1 MAPETST
8 KHPRPVPSARMPL
21 ARCAAAVLAVGAAF
35 ASHAVGLAPAPVQDE
50 EVTAP
55 PQPDQG
61 LTYSSPVGGY
71 ALMALAGAALIGVSL
86 LPSKR
91 GHQD

>member
-8 KHPRPVPSARMPL
+8 EYPRPLPSARMPL
-21 ARCAAAVLAVGAAF
+21 ARRALAVLAVGAAIV
-35 ASHAVGLAPAPVQDE
+35 SPAVGVTPTPVQDE

-71 ALMALAGAALIGVSL
+71 GLMALAGAALIGVSL

>member
-1 MAPETST
+1 MASEASIEHRLPFA
-8 KHPRPVPSARMPL
+8 SARAYL
-21 ARCAAAVLAVGAAF
+21 SCVALTAIAAAVAIASPPSAA
-35 ASHAVGLAPAPVQDE
+35 APAPLQDE

-71 ALMALAGAALIGVSL
+71 GLMALAGAALIGVSL